1 MDPLTLFAL
10 ANGAVAAV
18 KKGCQLY
25 KDIKG
30 AAGDV
35 KAVLKDLDEQF
46 HANHPPDKPATV
58 TQKNAYIEE
67 KNRVIE
73 LNKKQ
78 GETAGIY
85 QELANY
91 LGDFFDN
98 MNKCIAV
105 IEEEER
111 KNREEIY
118 DGDES
123 LGRRALQ
130 LVIMKKQLEQM
141 QVELREMLVYNSPP
155 ELGGLWSDVSEMME
169 KMGGQQK
176 VLLTRKMREDARKAE
191 RRRAKIKH
199 YIEELVWGG
208 MAIFLGLLMVI
219 LMTWVSYDRKQRWPE
234 LEPDL
239 VKQRQNERRQEHL
252 IWLQAQEER
261 IKKED
266 QEFNQRQ
273 RDFITN
279 QREKES
285 NEETSTADKSAGQQ

>member
-1 MDPLTLFAL
+1 MDPITLFAL

-46 HANHPPDKPATV
+46 ANNHKDKPATV
-58 TQKNAYIEE
+58 TQRNAYVEE

-73 LNKKQ
+73 LNKKG

-111 KNREEIY
+111 KNREELY
-118 DGDES
+118 EGDDS

-130 LVIMKKQLEQM
+130 LVIMKKQLDQM
-141 QVELREMLVYNSPP
+141 KVELREMMVYQAPP
-155 ELGGLWSDVSEMME
+155 ELGALWTDVSEMM
-169 KMGGQQK
+169 KDMGAQQK
-176 VLLTRKMREDARKAE
+176 VLLTRKMRQDAAAAARRKA
-191 RRRAKIKH
+191 KFKL
-199 YIEELVWGG
+199 YMQELSYGIIVLGI
-208 MAIFLGLLMVI
+208 AITMVLLMWWI
-219 LMTWVSYDRKQRWPE
+219 SYDRKQRWPE
-234 LEPDL
+234 LEPE
-239 VKQRQNERRQEHL
+239 V
-252 IWLQAQEER
+252 IAQKREER
-261 IKKED
+261 KKLRILKLQQHEEMIKKRDEEFQKQ
-266 QEFNQRQ
+266 QE
-273 RDFITN
+273 
-279 QREKES
+279 
-285 NEETSTADKSAGQQ
+285 

>member
-25 KDIKG
+25 KDIKS

-35 KAVLKDLDEQF
+35 KSVLKDLDDQF

-58 TQKNAYIEE
+58 AQRNAYVEE

-118 DGDES
+118 TGDES

-141 QVELREMLVYNSPP
+141 KVELREMMVYQAPP
-155 ELGGLWSDVSEMME
+155 ELGALWTDVSEMME
-169 KMGGQQK
+169 SMGDQQK
-176 VLLTRKMREDARKAE
+176 VLLTRKMRADEARAA

-199 YIEELVWGG
+199 YVEELVWAG
-208 MAIFLGLLMVI
+208 MAAVLAITITLLMW
-219 LMTWVSYDRKQRWPE
+219 WVSHDRKQRWPE
-234 LEPDL
+234 LEPNL
-239 VKQRQNERRQEHL
+239 VKQRQEERRKEHL
-252 IWLQAQEER
+252 IWLQAQQER
-261 IKKED
+261 IQKED
-266 QEFNQRQ
+266 QEFRQ
-273 RDFITN
+273 QKSI
-279 QREKES
+279 E
-285 NEETSTADKSAGQQ
+285 DKSTE

>member
-1 MDPLTLFAL
+1 M
-10 ANGAVAAV
+10 ANAAVSAV

-35 KAVLKDLDEQF
+35 KAVLKDLDDQF
-46 HANHPPDKPATV
+46 HNNHKDKPATV

-98 MNKCIAV
+98 MNKCMAV
-105 IEEEER
+105 IEEEDR
-111 KNREEIY
+111 KAREEIY
-118 DGDES
+118 VGDAS

-141 QVELREMLVYNSPP
+141 KVELREMMVYQAPP
-155 ELGGLWSDVSEMME
+155 ELGALWTDVSVMME
-169 KMGGQQK
+169 EMGKQQK
-176 VLLTRKMREDARKAE
+176 VLISRQMQKEAAQAK
-191 RRRAKIKH
+191 RRAARMRQLTQDAWIGAVLLFS
-199 YIEELVWGG
+199 IFIVGG
-208 MAIFLGLLMVI
+208 MFMYVV
-219 LMTWVSYDRKQRWPE
+219 WDRQQKYPQYGSGMIPKTEKQRRAE
-234 LEPDL
+234 SEPQ
-239 VKQRQNERRQEHL
+239 VYIGR
-252 IWLQAQEER
+252 
-261 IKKED
+261 
-266 QEFNQRQ
+266 
-273 RDFITN
+273 
-279 QREKES
+279 
-285 NEETSTADKSAGQQ
+285 

>member
-30 AAGDV
+30 AAGEV
-35 KAVLKDLDEQF
+35 KSVLKDLDEQF
-46 HANHPPDKPATV
+46 SKAHPPDKPAS
-58 TQKNAYIEE
+58 IEARNQFIQE
-67 KNRVIE
+67 KNRIIE
-73 LNKKQ
+73 LNKRG

-98 MNKCIAV
+98 MNKCMAV

-118 DGDES
+118 EGNES

-141 QVELREMLVYNSPP
+141 QTELREMLVYDSPP
-155 ELGGLWSDVSEMME
+155 ELGGLWSDVSHMMKE
-169 KMGGQQK
+169 MGGQQK

-199 YIEELVWGG
+199 YMEEL
-208 MAIFLGLLMVI
+208 AYGLFALVMGLTVVI
-219 LMTWVSYDRKQRWPE
+219 MMTYVSYDRKQRWPE
-234 LEPDL
+234 LEPEIIKR
-239 VKQRQNERRQEHL
+239 KQAERRKEHL

-266 QEFNQRQ
+266 
-273 RDFITN
+273 
-279 QREKES
+279 
-285 NEETSTADKSAGQQ
+285 EEELKQQKSE

>member
-30 AAGDV
+30 AAGEI
-35 KAVLKDLDEQF
+35 KSVLKDLDDQF
-46 HANHPPDKPATV
+46 NNNHKDKPATV
-58 TQKNAYIEE
+58 TQRNAYIEE

-73 LNKKQ
+73 LNKRG
-78 GETAGIY
+78 GETTGIY

-98 MNKCIAV
+98 MNKCMAV

-118 DGDES
+118 EGDAS

-141 QVELREMLVYNSPP
+141 KTELREMLVYDSPP
-155 ELGGLWSDVSEMME
+155 ELGALWTDVNEMM
-169 KMGGQQK
+169 KDMGAQQK
-176 VLLTRKMREDARKAE
+176 VLLTRKIREDERAAA
-191 RRRAKIKH
+191 RRRAQFKMWMS
-199 YIEELVWGG
+199 ELSYGIIVF
-208 MAIFLGLLMVI
+208 AIGITMTLLMAWI
-219 LMTWVSYDRKQRWPE
+219 SHDRKQRWPE
-234 LEPDL
+234 LEPD
-239 VKQRQNERRQEHL
+239 VIKQRQEQRRREHL
-252 IWLQAQEER
+252 IWLQAQQER
-261 IKKED
+261 VRKED
-266 QEFNQRQ
+266 EAALRQ
-273 RDFITN
+273 QDTKN
-279 QREKES
+279 
-285 NEETSTADKSAGQQ
+285 D

>member
-1 MDPLTLFAL
+1 VDPLTLFAL

-35 KAVLKDLDEQF
+35 KAVLKDLDDQF
-46 HANHPPDKPATV
+46 HSNHPPDKPATV
-58 TQKNAYIEE
+58 AQRNAYIEE

-91 LGDFFDN
+91 LGDFFDA
-98 MNKCIAV
+98 MNKCMAV

-118 DGDES
+118 EGEES

-141 QVELREMLVYNSPP
+141 AVELREMMVFQAPP
-155 ELGGLWSDVSEMME
+155 ELGALWSDVSEMMKE
-169 KMGGQQK
+169 MGEQQK
-176 VLLTRKMREDARKAE
+176 ILLTRKMRAE
-191 RRRAKIKH
+191 EVIAKRRRAMMKKLRDEAWLGAAILGFMFVFAGTMA
-199 YIEELVWGG
+199 LV
-208 MAIFLGLLMVI
+208 IN
-219 LMTWVSYDRKQRWPE
+219 D
-234 LEPDL
+234 
-239 VKQRQNERRQEHL
+239 
-252 IWLQAQEER
+252 R
-261 IKKED
+261 IKKYPELGKEIIPHVSND
-266 QEFNQRQ
+266 YKAA
-273 RDFITN
+273 RDE
-279 QREKES
+279 RKKEKLLNLIERHRDEIE
-285 NEETSTADKSAGQQ
+285 NPIND

>member
-1 MDPLTLFAL
+1 MDPITLFAM
-10 ANGAVAAV
+10 ANAAVSAV

-30 AAGDV
+30 AAGDI
-35 KAVLKDLDEQF
+35 KGVLKDLDEQF
-46 HANHPPDKPATV
+46 ANNHKDKPATV
-58 TQKNAYIEE
+58 AQKNAYIEE

-98 MNKCIAV
+98 MNKCMAV

-118 DGDES
+118 EGEES

-141 QVELREMLVYNSPP
+141 AVELREMMIYNSPP
-155 ELGGLWSDVSEMME
+155 ELGALWTDVSVMMKEMGE
-169 KMGGQQK
+169 QQK
-176 VLLTRKMREDARKAE
+176 VLLTKKMRAEEVIAKRRKAMMKQLRDE
-191 RRRAKIKH
+191 AW
-199 YIEELVWGG
+199 LGG
-208 MAIFLGLLMVI
+208 VI
-219 LMTWVSYDRKQRWPE
+219 LIATFVFFWAMAWVVND
-234 LEPDL
+234 
-239 VKQRQNERRQEHL
+239 
-252 IWLQAQEER
+252 R
-261 IKKED
+261 IKKYPQYGTGWIPKTED
-266 QEFNQRQ
+266 ER
-273 RDFITN
+273 RV
-279 QREKES
+279 
-285 NEETSTADKSAGQQ
+285 EEGPQKYIGR

>member
-30 AAGDV
+30 AAGEV
-35 KAVLKDLDEQF
+35 KSVLKDLDEQF
-46 HANHPPDKPATV
+46 SKAHPPDKPAT
-58 TQKNAYIEE
+58 IEARNQFIQE

-73 LNKKQ
+73 LNKRG

-118 DGDES
+118 EGNES

-141 QVELREMLVYNSPP
+141 QTELREMLVYDSPP
-155 ELGGLWSDVSEMME
+155 ELGGLWTDVSHMMKE
-169 KMGGQQK
+169 MGGQQK
-176 VLLTRKMREDARKAE
+176 ILLTRKLREDARRAE

-199 YIEELVWGG
+199 YMEELSY
-208 MAIFLGLLMVI
+208 GLFALVMGLTVVI
-219 LMTWVSYDRKQRWPE
+219 MMTYVSYDRKQRWPE
-234 LEPDL
+234 LEPEI
-239 VKQRQNERRQEHL
+239 VKRKQAERRKEHL

-266 QEFNQRQ
+266 
-273 RDFITN
+273 
-279 QREKES
+279 
-285 NEETSTADKSAGQQ
+285 EEYSKQQKSE

>member
-10 ANGAVAAV
+10 ANGAVQAV

-35 KAVLKDLDEQF
+35 KAVLKDLDDQF
-46 HANHPPDKPATV
+46 HNNHPPDKPATV
-58 TQKNAYIEE
+58 AQRNTYIEE

-98 MNKCIAV
+98 MNKCMAV

-118 DGDES
+118 EGEES

-141 QVELREMLVYNSPP
+141 AVELREMMIYNAPP
-155 ELGGLWSDVSEMME
+155 ELGALWTDVSEMM
-169 KMGGQQK
+169 KSMGEQQK
-176 VLLTRKMREDARKAE
+176 VLLTKKMRAE
-191 RRRAKIKH
+191 EVTAKRRRARMKALRDEAIWGVLFLIAIFTMASLFLWIAYDRQQK
-199 YIEELVWGG
+199 YPQYGTGLFPRTEEERRIEEGP
-208 MAIFLGLLMVI
+208 
-219 LMTWVSYDRKQRWPE
+219 QRYIG
-234 LEPDL
+234 
-239 VKQRQNERRQEHL
+239 R
-252 IWLQAQEER
+252 
-261 IKKED
+261 
-266 QEFNQRQ
+266 
-273 RDFITN
+273 
-279 QREKES
+279 
-285 NEETSTADKSAGQQ
+285 

>member
-1 MDPLTLFAL
+1 MDPITLFAM
-10 ANGAVAAV
+10 ANAAVSAV

-35 KAVLKDLDEQF
+35 KSVLKDLDEQF
-46 HANHPPDKPATV
+46 ANNHKDKPATV
-58 TQKNAYIEE
+58 AQRNTYIEE

-98 MNKCIAV
+98 MNKCMAV

-118 DGDES
+118 EGDQS

-141 QVELREMLVYNSPP
+141 AVELREMMIYNSPP
-155 ELGGLWSDVSEMME
+155 ELGALWTDVSEMMKE
-169 KMGGQQK
+169 IGGQQK
-176 VLLTRKMREDARKAE
+176 VLLTKKIRAEARAAE
-191 RRRAKIKH
+191 RRRQRMRMYMEEISYAAFVGIIAITMMLLFW
-199 YIEELVWGG
+199 YI
-208 MAIFLGLLMVI
+208 
-219 LMTWVSYDRKQRWPE
+219 SYDRKQRWPE
-234 LEPDL
+234 LEPE
-239 VKQRQNERRQEHL
+239 VIKQHQSERKRLHL
-252 IWLQAQEER
+252 LELQQYEEQLQKQDAEAQ
-261 IKKED
+261 
-266 QEFNQRQ
+266 
-273 RDFITN
+273 
-279 QREKES
+279 
-285 NEETSTADKSAGQQ
+285 QQSQ

>member
-10 ANGAVAAV
+10 ANGAVQAV

-35 KAVLKDLDEQF
+35 KAVLKDLDDQF
-46 HANHPPDKPATV
+46 HTNHPPDKPATV
-58 TQKNAYIEE
+58 TQRNAYIEE

-78 GETAGIY
+78 GETVGIY

-98 MNKCIAV
+98 MNKCMAV

-118 DGDES
+118 EGEES

-141 QVELREMLVYNSPP
+141 QVELREMMIYNSPP
-155 ELGGLWSDVSEMME
+155 ELGALWTDVSEMMKE
-169 KMGGQQK
+169 MGAQQK
-176 VLLTRKMREDARKAE
+176 FLLTNKMRAE
-191 RRRAKIKH
+191 EVQAKRRRARMKALRDEAIWGVLM
-199 YIEELVWGG
+199 LVGVFTT
-208 MAIFLGLLMVI
+208 ASLFV
-219 LMTWVSYDRKQRWPE
+219 WVAYDRQQKYPQYGAGLFPRTE
-234 LEPDL
+234 D
-239 VKQRQNERRQEHL
+239 ERRV
-252 IWLQAQEER
+252 EEGPQKYVGR
-261 IKKED
+261 
-266 QEFNQRQ
+266 
-273 RDFITN
+273 
-279 QREKES
+279 
-285 NEETSTADKSAGQQ
+285 

>member
-10 ANGAVAAV
+10 ANTAVAAV

-46 HANHPPDKPATV
+46 SKAHPPGTPV
-58 TQKNAYIEE
+58 SVEVKNQFIQE

-73 LNKKQ
+73 LNRRD
-78 GETAGIY
+78 GETTGIY

-118 DGDES
+118 EGEDS

-141 QVELREMLVYNSPP
+141 QTELREMLVYNAPP
-155 ELGGLWSDVSEMME
+155 ELGALWTDVSEMMDA
-169 KMGGQQK
+169 MGGQQK
-176 VLLTRKMREDARKAE
+176 ILLTRKIRVDERRVARRKAKFKLY
-191 RRRAKIKH
+191 RQ
-199 YIEELVWGG
+199 ELSYGIIVLA
-208 MAIFLGLLMVI
+208 MAITMVLLMWWI
-219 LMTWVSYDRKQRWPE
+219 SYDRKQRWPE
-234 LEPDL
+234 YEPAIL
-239 VKQRQNERRQEHL
+239 AQKREERRKQHL
-252 IWLQAQEER
+252 IKLKELEEQR
-261 IKKED
+261 AAAD
-266 QEFNQRQ
+266 RAFNQREQNFIKTQ
-273 RDFITN
+273 RA
-279 QREKES
+279 
-285 NEETSTADKSAGQQ
+285 NEETQNEDKSVE

>member
-35 KAVLKDLDEQF
+35 KAVLKDLEEQF
-46 HANHPPDKPATV
+46 NSSHPADKPASV
-58 TQKNAYIEE
+58 AQRNAYVEE

-118 DGDES
+118 EGSES

-141 QVELREMLVYNSPP
+141 QIELREMLVYDSPP
-155 ELGGLWSDVSEMME
+155 ELGGLWTDVSEMMKE
-169 KMGGQQK
+169 MGGQQK
-176 VLLTRKMREDARKAE
+176 VLLTKKMRQDAAKTARRK
-191 RRRAKIKH
+191 AKIKK
-199 YIEELVWGG
+199 YIEESTY
-208 MAIFLGLLMVI
+208 LGLGLFLALI
-219 LMTWVSYDRKQRWPE
+219 ITLLMTYVSYDRKQRWPE
-234 LEPDL
+234 LEPAEIKR
-239 VKQRQNERRQEHL
+239 KQEQRRNEHL
-252 IWLQAQEER
+252 IWLQAQQER
-261 IKKED
+261 IQKED
-266 QEFNQRQ
+266 QLYQEQNG
-273 RDFITN
+273 N
-279 QREKES
+279 KE
-285 NEETSTADKSAGQQ
+285 

>member
-10 ANGAVAAV
+10 ANGAVQAV

-35 KAVLKDLDEQF
+35 KAVLKDLDDQF
-46 HANHPPDKPATV
+46 SNNHKDKPATV
-58 TQKNAYIEE
+58 AQRNAYIEE

-98 MNKCIAV
+98 MNKCMAV

-118 DGDES
+118 EGEES

-141 QVELREMLVYNSPP
+141 TVELREMMIYNSPP
-155 ELGGLWSDVSEMME
+155 ELGALWTDVSEMMKDIGE
-169 KMGGQQK
+169 QQK
-176 VLLTRKMREDARKAE
+176 VLLTKKMRAEEVQAKRRQARMKVLRDEAIWGVLLLISIFTMASLFLWVAYDRQQKYPQYGTGLFPRTEDE
-191 RRRAKIKH
+191 RRVEEGPQR
-199 YIEELVWGG
+199 YIG
-208 MAIFLGLLMVI
+208 
-219 LMTWVSYDRKQRWPE
+219 R
-234 LEPDL
+234 
-239 VKQRQNERRQEHL
+239 
-252 IWLQAQEER
+252 
-261 IKKED
+261 
-266 QEFNQRQ
+266 
-273 RDFITN
+273 
-279 QREKES
+279 
-285 NEETSTADKSAGQQ
+285 

>member
-1 MDPLTLFAL
+1 MDPITLFAL
-10 ANGAVAAV
+10 ANAAVSAV

-30 AAGDV
+30 AAGEV
-35 KAVLKDLDEQF
+35 KSVLKDLDEQF
-46 HANHPPDKPATV
+46 SKAHPPDKPAS
-58 TQKNAYIEE
+58 IEARNQFIQE

-118 DGDES
+118 EGEES

-141 QVELREMLVYNSPP
+141 QTELREMLVYDSPP
-155 ELGGLWSDVSEMME
+155 ELGGLWTDVSEMMKE
-169 KMGGQQK
+169 MGGQQK
-176 VLLTRKMREDARKAE
+176 TLLTIKIRKDAAAAA
-191 RRRAKIKH
+191 RRRARIKH
-199 YIEELVWGG
+199 YMEEITYAGLAVFL
-208 MAIFLGLLMVI
+208 IFVLSLIMVY
-219 LMTWVSYDRKQRWPE
+219 VSYDRKQRWPE
-234 LEPDL
+234 LEPAII
-239 VKQRQNERRQEHL
+239 K
-252 IWLQAQEER
+252 AKQEER
-261 IKKED
+261 RKLKLLELQQY
-266 QEFNQRQ
+266 QEKVQ
-273 RDFITN
+273 RDDEEYN
-279 QREKES
+279 QKEK
-285 NEETSTADKSAGQQ
+285 N

>member
-46 HANHPPDKPATV
+46 HKAHPPDKPAT
-58 TQKNAYIEE
+58 IEARNQFVQE
-67 KNRVIE
+67 KNRIIE

-98 MNKCIAV
+98 MNKCMAV

-118 DGDES
+118 EGDAS

-141 QVELREMLVYNSPP
+141 QTELREMLVYDSPP
-155 ELGGLWSDVSEMME
+155 ELGALWTDVSHMMKE
-169 KMGGQQK
+169 MGGQQK
-176 VLLTRKMREDARKAE
+176 ILLTIKMREDERKAE
-191 RRRAKIKH
+191 RRRQQIKH
-199 YIEELVWGG
+199 YLEEITWG
-208 MAIFLGLLMVI
+208 ALAFILGITVVM
-219 LMTWVSYDRKQRWPE
+219 MMWYVSHDRKQRWPE
-234 LEPDL
+234 LEPAL

-261 IKKED
+261 IEKED
-266 QEFNQRQ
+266 KKWREEERQKALEEEKQINQNK
-273 RDFITN
+273 DL
-279 QREKES
+279 S
-285 NEETSTADKSAGQQ
+285 NNAR

>member
-1 MDPLTLFAL
+1 MDPITLFAM
-10 ANGAVAAV
+10 ANAAVSAV

-35 KAVLKDLDEQF
+35 KSVLKDLDDQF
-46 HANHPPDKPATV
+46 HANHPPDKPATT
-58 TQKNAYIEE
+58 TQRNAYIEE

-98 MNKCIAV
+98 MNKCMAV

-118 DGDES
+118 EGEES

-141 QVELREMLVYNSPP
+141 AVELREMMIYNSPP
-155 ELGGLWSDVSEMME
+155 ELGALWTDVSVMMKEMGE
-169 KMGGQQK
+169 QQK
-176 VLLTRKMREDARKAE
+176 VLLTKKMRAEEVIAKRRKAMMKQLRDE
-191 RRRAKIKH
+191 AW
-199 YIEELVWGG
+199 LGG
-208 MAIFLGLLMVI
+208 VI
-219 LMTWVSYDRKQRWPE
+219 LIATFVFFWAMAWVVND
-234 LEPDL
+234 
-239 VKQRQNERRQEHL
+239 
-252 IWLQAQEER
+252 R
-261 IKKED
+261 IKKYPQYGTGWIPKTED
-266 QEFNQRQ
+266 ER
-273 RDFITN
+273 RV
-279 QREKES
+279 
-285 NEETSTADKSAGQQ
+285 EEGPQKYIGR

>member
-30 AAGDV
+30 AAGEV
-35 KAVLKDLDEQF
+35 KSVLKDLDDQF
-46 HANHPPDKPATV
+46 HKLHPPDNPPSVA
-58 TQKNAYIEE
+58 QRNAYVEE

-98 MNKCIAV
+98 MNKCMAV

-118 DGDES
+118 EGDDS

-141 QVELREMLVYNSPP
+141 KVELREMLVYEAPP

-176 VLLTRKMREDARKAE
+176 VLLTRKIREDERKAE

-199 YIEELVWGG
+199 YMEELTWGG
-208 MAIFLGLLMVI
+208 LAFVLAITVVI
-219 LMTWVSYDRKQRWPE
+219 MMSWISHDRKQRWPE
-234 LEPDL
+234 LEPDII
-239 VKQRQNERRQEHL
+239 KQRQAERRREHL

-261 IKKED
+261 VRKED
-266 QEFNQRQ
+266 EAALRQ
-273 RDFITN
+273 QDAKN
-279 QREKES
+279 
-285 NEETSTADKSAGQQ
+285 D

>member
-1 MDPLTLFAL
+1 MDPITLFAM
-10 ANGAVAAV
+10 ANAAVSAV

-35 KAVLKDLDEQF
+35 KGVLKDLDDQF
-46 HANHPPDKPATV
+46 HNLHKDKPPTV
-58 TQKNAYIEE
+58 AQKNAYIEE

-98 MNKCIAV
+98 MNKCMAV

-111 KNREEIY
+111 KAREEIY
-118 DGDES
+118 EGDAS

-141 QVELREMLVYNSPP
+141 KVELREMMVYQAPP
-155 ELGGLWSDVSEMME
+155 ELGALWTDVSEMMNT
-169 KMGGQQK
+169 MGKQQK
-176 VLLTRKMREDARKAE
+176 VLIARQMQKQAAQE
-191 RRRAKIKH
+191 ARRAARMRQLTQDAWIGV
-199 YIEELVWGG
+199 IILFAVFVVAG
-208 MAIFLGLLMVI
+208 MFMYVA
-219 LMTWVSYDRKQRWPE
+219 WD
-234 LEPDL
+234 
-239 VKQRQNERRQEHL
+239 
-252 IWLQAQEER
+252 
-261 IKKED
+261 
-266 QEFNQRQ
+266 RQ
-273 RDFITN
+273 RKYPQYGTDIFPKTER
-279 QREKES
+279 QRKE
-285 NEETSTADKSAGQQ
+285 EAEPQVYIGR

>member
-1 MDPLTLFAL
+1 MDPITLFAL
-10 ANGAVAAV
+10 ANTAVAAV

-35 KAVLKDLDEQF
+35 KAVLKDLDDQF

-118 DGDES
+118 EGDDS

-141 QVELREMLVYNSPP
+141 KVELREMMVYQAPP
-155 ELGGLWSDVSEMME
+155 ELGALWTDVSAMMDEMG
-169 KMGGQQK
+169 KQQK
-176 VLLTRKMREDARKAE
+176 VLIGRQMQKQAAQEA
-191 RRRAKIKH
+191 RRAARMRQLTQDAWIGV
-199 YIEELVWGG
+199 ILLF
-208 MAIFLGLLMVI
+208 AIFVVGAMFIYVA
-219 LMTWVSYDRKQRWPE
+219 WDRQQKYPQYGNGIFPKTE
-234 LEPDL
+234 
-239 VKQRQNERRQEHL
+239 
-252 IWLQAQEER
+252 
-261 IKKED
+261 
-266 QEFNQRQ
+266 RQ
-273 RDFITN
+273 R
-279 QREKES
+279 REEA
-285 NEETSTADKSAGQQ
+285 EPQVYVGR

>member
-1 MDPLTLFAL
+1 MDPITLFAL

-30 AAGDV
+30 AAGEV
-35 KAVLKDLDEQF
+35 KSVLKDLDEQF
-46 HANHPPDKPATV
+46 AKAHPPDKPAS
-58 TQKNAYIEE
+58 IEARNQFIQE

-73 LNKKQ
+73 LNKRG

-98 MNKCIAV
+98 MNKCVAV

-118 DGDES
+118 EGADS

-141 QVELREMLVYNSPP
+141 QVELRELMVYQSPP
-155 ELGGLWSDVSEMME
+155 ELGGLWTDVEDMM
-169 KMGGQQK
+169 KDMGAQQK
-176 VLLTRKMREDARKAE
+176 VLLTRKMREDARRAE
-191 RRRAKIKH
+191 RRKAKIKH
-199 YIEELVWGG
+199 YMEELTYGVFALI
-208 MAIFLGLLMVI
+208 MGLTIVI
-219 LMTWVSYDRKQRWPE
+219 MMTYISYDRRNRWPE
-234 LEPDL
+234 LEPDIIKI
-239 VKQRQNERRQEHL
+239 KQAERRKEHL

-261 IKKED
+261 INKED
-266 QEFNQRQ
+266 
-273 RDFITN
+273 
-279 QREKES
+279 
-285 NEETSTADKSAGQQ
+285 EEYLKQQKSE

>member
-10 ANGAVAAV
+10 ANTAVAAV

-46 HANHPPDKPATV
+46 NNNHKDKPATV
-58 TQKNAYIEE
+58 TQRNAYIEE

-78 GETAGIY
+78 GETVGIY

-98 MNKCIAV
+98 MNKCMAV

-118 DGDES
+118 EGEDS

-141 QVELREMLVYNSPP
+141 QVELREMLVYNAPP
-155 ELGGLWSDVSEMME
+155 ELGALWTDVSEMMKE
-169 KMGGQQK
+169 MGGQQK
-176 VLLTRKMREDARKAE
+176 VLLTRKMREDE
-191 RRRAKIKH
+191 RRVVRRRQRFKM
-199 YIEELVWGG
+199 YMTELSYGG
-208 MAIFLGLLMVI
+208 LAFALGITMII
-219 LMTWVSYDRKQRWPE
+219 LMTWVVHDRRQRWPE
-234 LEPDL
+234 LEPAIL
-239 VKQRQNERRQEHL
+239 AQKREERRRQHL
-252 IWLQAQEER
+252 LELKEFEEQQAAADR
-261 IKKED
+261 A
-266 QEFNQRQ
+266 FNQRAQ
-273 RDFITN
+273 DFIKK
-279 QREKES
+279 QRA
-285 NEETSTADKSAGQQ
+285 NEETQNEDKSGE